1 MAASRGHA
9 AAVLALMAAGA
20 DVKRR
25 FGIFKK
31 SMLRQARK
39 RRVDIVRAP
48 IEREADVDVI
58 DTK

>member
-9 AAVLALMAAGA
+9 AAVLAPMAAGA

-25 FGIFKK
+25 FGIFKR
-31 SMLRQARK
+31 SMLHQAR

-48 IEREADVDVI
+48 IERGADVDVI